1 MPLRDKLL
9 SNPKWQREYLENI
22 RTIAEQLKWE
32 NLSPIVTQHREL
44 IEDEVALDTRK
55 LFSTEEFATTH
66 KSTLRDF
73 CEQRSE
79 FLLNHEK
86 VKALAN

>member
-32 NLSPIVTQHREL
+32 NLGPIVTQHREL
-44 IEDEVALDTRK
+44 IEAEVAQEV
-55 LFSTEEFATTH
+55 LFA
-66 KSTLRDF
+66 
-73 CEQRSE
+73 
-79 FLLNHEK
+79 
-86 VKALAN
+86 